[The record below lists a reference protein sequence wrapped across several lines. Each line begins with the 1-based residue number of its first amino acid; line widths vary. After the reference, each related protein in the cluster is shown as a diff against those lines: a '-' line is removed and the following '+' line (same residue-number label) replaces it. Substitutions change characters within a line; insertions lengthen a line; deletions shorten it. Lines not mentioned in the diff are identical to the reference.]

1 MNDSI
6 DPDLAKELERL
17 LDQVLERDRAE
28 KQNRLKEL
36 EAHVRGHF
44 YDLYE
49 KLPDALKSAGLSE
62 PKALQEAIPQI
73 IASWSTTNTEKY
85 SEPQPTYSH
94 GEQKHPDV
102 EQKYSQVEQKYSE
115 LEQYGLALQKAL
127 ASVGYEPKDFYERL
141 AGILGLPPDRY
152 SSSGLGAMT
161 CGHILSR
168 SRSVMYVK
176 KGGDD
181 GI

>member
-1 MNDSI
+1 MNDSV
-6 DPDLAKELERL
+6 DPDLTKELERL
-17 LDQVLERDRAE
+17 LDQFLEKDRIE

-36 EAHVRGHF
+36 EARVRGHF

-73 IASWSTTNTEKY
+73 IASFHTTNTEKY
-85 SEPQPTYSH
+85 SE
-94 GEQKHPDV
+94 G
-102 EQKYSQVEQKYSE
+102 EQKYSE

-127 ASVGYEPKDFYERL
+127 ASIGYNPKDFYERL
-141 AGILGLPPDRY
+141 ADILGLPPDRC

-168 SRSVMYVK
+168 SRSVLYVK
-176 KGGDD
+176 EGGDD
-181 GI
+181 VI